1 MTGIRYKIPMLSAR
15 AMLAFAKPL
24 GEDVY
29 SFNLNKAETTSVLL
43 NHGETYQ
50 DDNAVFY
57 QLMSMLHRDGF
68 SPKEDEL
75 IIEDLYDVI
84 IYLDFAGIFDQNAEL
99 PKNAL
104 RQKKAEAMFRP
115 EGITLDLGNGPQKYL
130 AFERSASMSRN
141 AKLSFVRAD
150 LYDEITRRITL
161 NLKIDICEL
170 SKLYAYNGLHCFAER
185 KTLKAIE
192 STWANKLI
200 QFQYSVYNSR
210 SSADFPLLFD
220 TAIADALVLGPLRTE
235 SVELS
240 DEVLQRI
247 KAYGVDT
254 KTERLMIALAEYYAA
269 NKEPDSEWVIIP
281 RANISAYLGSASYVD
296 NYEKKIS
303 EGFME
308 KKPEMGG
315 VSAVRINI

>member
-29 SFNLNKAETTSVLL
+29 SFNLNKAETTSTLL

-57 QLMSMLHRDGF
+57 QLMSVLHRDGY
-68 SPKEDEL
+68 SPKENEL
-75 IIEDLYDVI
+75 IIEDLYAVI
-84 IYLDFAGIFDQNAEL
+84 IYLDFAGIFDRNADL

-104 RQKKAEAMFRP
+104 RQKKAESMFRP

-170 SKLYAYNGLHCFAER
+170 SKLYAYNGLLFSSGIRVEPDDKFFLEYVAIVPNPKHISYVTVTDVTGEGNVR
-185 KTLKAIE
+185 KYE
-192 STWANKLI
+192 
-200 QFQYSVYNSR
+200 
-210 SSADFPLLFD
+210 
-220 TAIADALVLGPLRTE
+220 RTE
-235 SVELS
+235 CTGDIETTRFVGMGLISPEFAREIDSKIGSKKVHTS
-240 DEVLQRI
+240 FQIRMPYI
-247 KAYGVDT
+247 KGMVH
-254 KTERLMIALAEYYAA
+254 KTDFKALF
-269 NKEPDSEWVIIP
+269 KRS
-281 RANISAYLGSASYVD
+281 R
-296 NYEKKIS
+296 
-303 EGFME
+303 
-308 KKPEMGG
+308 
-315 VSAVRINI
+315 R